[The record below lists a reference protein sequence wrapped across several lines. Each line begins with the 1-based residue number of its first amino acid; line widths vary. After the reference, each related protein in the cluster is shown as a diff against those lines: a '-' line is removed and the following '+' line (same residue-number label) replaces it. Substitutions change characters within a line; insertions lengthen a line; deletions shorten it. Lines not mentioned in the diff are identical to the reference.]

1 MAANQFHPNATGA
14 LAALVALGRR
24 DSDRNLLRRA
34 LASLDAG
41 DELGAKMAAEPPVQ
55 PIMAEFV
62 TRLIDAFGS
71 LGAVRDQVVLDI
83 ACGSNSSRSPDTG
96 QVTFA
101 FEPWMCRL
109 LAALGAKPVGLD
121 IGDLDR
127 ERFSHYRV
135 DLGVGGALEFLP
147 SGSFDAI
154 HESRLF
160 GSPEFRAA
168 YGRATD
174 RVRAEIHRQER
185 RLLRP
190 GGILIHSD
198 GRAGPGVLRPTR

>member
-1 MAANQFHPNATGA
+1 MTANHLSPNASEA
-14 LAALVALGRR
+14 LAALVALGRS
-24 DSDRNLLRRA
+24 DSDHDLLRLA
-34 LASLDAG
+34 LANLDER
-41 DELGAKMAAEPPVQ
+41 DELGAKMAAERSVQ
-55 PIMAEFV
+55 PVMAEFV

-71 LGAVRDQVVLDI
+71 LEAVRDQVVLDI

-96 QVTFA
+96 RVTFA

-127 ERFSHYRV
+127 ERFIHYRV

-198 GRAGPGVLRPTR
+198 GRAGPGVLRSTR